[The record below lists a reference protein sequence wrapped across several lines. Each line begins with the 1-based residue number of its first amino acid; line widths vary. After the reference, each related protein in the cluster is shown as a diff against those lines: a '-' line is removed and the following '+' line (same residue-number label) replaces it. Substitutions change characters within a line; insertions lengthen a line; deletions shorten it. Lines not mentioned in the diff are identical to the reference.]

1 MAAEPEIDSRG
12 AGMEGPAP
20 AAVPW
25 PATVALVSFER
36 LEYGKLCV
44 SPNGPILPGVE
55 AYPLIR
61 SRSFPPAV
69 EKLCRPWIAGV
80 GPEILARSPHGT
92 VLRGVRAGNRVL
104 TVVCRLRRRPESGEG
119 GAGRRYWLGRYLC
132 VPAETPDPLACF
144 RALSLEP
151 LRGVTP
157 AEARAPVH
165 PLSSPPAGPPEVDD
179 RVRRF
184 LEQAL
189 VFVLSGVPVGI
200 TALEEETFFLWAAA
214 LWHLLPGPL
223 RPLLSAG
230 WEVHPEQTQRLSL
243 STSTQFSPT
252 VAVFDPR
259 ERRWAPPERM
269 IEELPERGRG
279 EPRIV
284 PFNQAHL
291 VPGLMYLREAFSWT
305 ADGRPSLAPP
315 APHLGF
321 LEGFDY
327 EVSGPSPAGSP
338 LEDLGSAWCRE
349 KLRRAG
355 LRCLDHARLQQLG
368 AWLRDGR
375 ATAPEGLALS
385 TAKYFFPDAKQRV
398 LTVGLQAMA
407 DPILRNK
414 GDWILWT
421 SLLEEPAM
429 AARLS
434 PGPRA
439 AARARLLRVLALRD
453 LPGVLQSL
461 ADGDFGALSDLPP
474 DVQMWLESALEKSLD
489 IGLASLLYHRQI
501 LARTEI
507 PEPYLRW
514 ATRRAAGLAVLL
526 GTSGVPEA
534 VPALESLDALSGD
547 PLATVF
553 VYLLSEETPGADGL
567 VRLRQLEPRDLERCQ
582 SGLFRLW
589 QQPELDLVA
598 HRERLIPWLRAAGP
612 FATRSPLL
620 SILFQGPSAELP
632 AGALER
638 LAREIEGGGVPPS
651 LEPAVAAVVLHRW
664 KTFAP
669 SYRPTLE
676 PWKRIARHW
685 PDEHLIGLGR
695 WLPSRTVPA
704 IEPPREIELDGD
716 SLEILIRAFHDTRAQ
731 QKKISEEVLARTA
744 ALLWGFCRNL
754 PPGVPAGAEAV
765 GLCTSLMQHQIPQRP
780 PKETGE
786 LVAGLS
792 ALARDEGIPWADL
805 WAGAAHGWQMLFLLE
820 CAPWAD
826 LQPSVEQLSR
836 LIRYRQDLQR
846 HLQRKR
852 IPDDRKALFQVAS
865 WDFQEVAYPQKH
877 KLWRDEF
884 TRTPLWAAFRHL
896 PHARQGSLQE
906 ALDAYAAA
914 NGDSDLRTLAYRRV
928 QLAEA
933 YLTPYEKLLQR
944 DFNNALVAALKV
956 AEAVIAPIL
965 REQRLERS
973 QIELLLRRQ
982 GNAPPRR
989 RRLLRRPPVLRFSPQ
1004 TITPVQVAGHE
1015 ILVAPWFFEL
1025 IEKIQLFDC
1034 VEQVIDL
1041 VMRRDKEPVV

>member
-1 MAAEPEIDSRG
+1 MAAAPEIDG
-12 AGMEGPAP
+12 LGVGTEGPAP

-25 PATVALVSFER
+25 PATVALFSFER

-69 EKLCRPWIAGV
+69 EKLCRPWIAGI
-80 GPEILARSPHGT
+80 GSEMLARSPHGT
-92 VLRGVRAGNRVL
+92 VLRGVRAGDRVL
-104 TVVCRLRRRPESGEG
+104 TLAYRLRRRPESGED

-132 VPAETPDPLACF
+132 VPAAPPDPLACF

-157 AEARAPVH
+157 AETRAPVRA
-165 PLSSPPAGPPEVDD
+165 LSSPPAGPPEVDD
-179 RVRRF
+179 RVGRF

-189 VFVLSGVPVGI
+189 VFVMSGVPVGI

-214 LWHLLPGPL
+214 LWYLLPGPL

-252 VAVFDPR
+252 VGVFDPR
-259 ERRWAPPERM
+259 ERRWTPPERM
-269 IEELPERGRG
+269 IEELPGRGRG
-279 EPRIV
+279 EPNLV
-284 PFNQAHL
+284 PFNRAHL
-291 VPGLMYLREAFSWT
+291 IPGLMYLREAFSWT

-327 EVSGPSPAGSP
+327 EVSGPAPAGPP
-338 LEDLGSAWCRE
+338 LEDLGSTWCRE

-355 LRCLDHARLQQLG
+355 LRCLDHARLQLLG
-368 AWLRDGR
+368 AWLRDGQ
-375 ATAPEGLALS
+375 AAAPEGLALS

-407 DPILRNK
+407 DPDLRNK
-414 GDWILWT
+414 GDRILWT

-434 PGPRA
+434 PCPRT
-439 AARARLLRVLALRD
+439 AARAHFLQGLALRD

-461 ADGDFGALSDLPP
+461 ADGDPAALSNLPP
-474 DVQMWLESALEKSLD
+474 DIQTWLESALEKSLD
-489 IGLASLLYHRQI
+489 IGLASLPYHQEI
-501 LARTEI
+501 LTRAEN
-507 PEPYLRW
+507 PEPYFRW

-534 VPALESLDALSGD
+534 VPALESLDALSRD

-582 SGLFRLW
+582 SGLSRLW
-589 QQPELDLVA
+589 QQQELGLAA

-612 FATRSPLL
+612 FATPSPLL

-638 LAREIEGGGVPPS
+638 LAQEIEGGGVPPS
-651 LEPAVAAVVLHRW
+651 LEPAVAAVALHRW
-664 KTFAP
+664 RTFAP
-669 SYRPTLE
+669 SYRLTLE

-685 PDEHLIGLGR
+685 PDEHLVGLGR

-716 SLEILIRAFHDTRAQ
+716 RLEIMIRAFHETRAQ
-731 QKKISEEVLARTA
+731 QKKISEELLARTA

-754 PPGVPAGAEAV
+754 PPNVPPGAEAV
-765 GLCTSLMQHQIPQRP
+765 RLCTRLMQHQVPQRP

-786 LVAGLS
+786 LVAALS
-792 ALARDEGIPWADL
+792 AMARDEGIPWTDL
-805 WAGAAHGWQMLFLLE
+805 WADAAHGWQMLFLLE

-846 HLQRKR
+846 HLQSKR

-865 WDFQEVAYPQKH
+865 WNFQEVAYSQKH

-884 TRTPLWAAFRHL
+884 TRTPLWAAFKHL
-896 PHARQGSLQE
+896 PHALQGSLQE

-914 NGDSDLRTLAYRRV
+914 NGDSNLGTLVSRRVKLALAY
-928 QLAEA
+928 LA
-933 YLTPYEKLLQR
+933 PYEKLLQR
-944 DFNNALVAALKV
+944 DPNNALVAALKV
-956 AEAVIAPIL
+956 AGAVIAPIL

-973 QIELLLRRQ
+973 QVEILLKRR
-982 GNAPPRR
+982 GDVPPP
-989 RRLLRRPPVLRFSPQ
+989 RRLLRRSPILRFSPH
-1004 TITPVQVAGHE
+1004 TSTPVQVAGHE
-1015 ILVAPWFFEL
+1015 ILVAPWFYEL

-1041 VMRRDKEPVV
+1041 VMRREEPTV